1 MVYLGRTSVTTFASS
16 TSSSKKTYKQY
27 AQKVMHKLSQVSI
40 LEGARKKQNTHVEHD
55 GGLPLHRIE
64 AVRPDAVL
72 LMVLRMAPAI
82 S

>member
-1 MVYLGRTSVTTFASS
+1 
-16 TSSSKKTYKQY
+16 
-27 AQKVMHKLSQVSI
+27 MHKLSQVSI